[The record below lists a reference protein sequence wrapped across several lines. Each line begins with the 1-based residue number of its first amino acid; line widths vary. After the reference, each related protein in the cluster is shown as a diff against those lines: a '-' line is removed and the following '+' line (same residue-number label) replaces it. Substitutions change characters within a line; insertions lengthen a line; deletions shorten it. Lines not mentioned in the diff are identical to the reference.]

1 MFMNILNFLS
11 NILHFAL
18 HINFTGTFPRALTAK
33 EETAL
38 LEEMK
43 EGDENAKNKLIEHNL
58 RLVAHVI
65 KKYYSNYSDQEDLTS
80 IGTIGLIKAVNTFKP
95 EKGAKLAT
103 YAGRCIENEILMY
116 FRSAKKNSQ
125 TVSIDEP
132 IETDSGGNPLTL
144 MDVICTEDNIIDDID
159 KIIKNEKL
167 YKLIEEIENPREK
180 EIIISRYG
188 LYGNTP
194 ETQKEIAKRLNI
206 SRSYVSRIEKKIL
219 LSLRKKFEEKSV

>member
-1 MFMNILNFLS
+1 MFVTILNFLS

-18 HINFTGTFPRALTAK
+18 HINFTGAFPRALTSK
-33 EETAL
+33 EEAEL
-38 LEEMK
+38 LEKMK
-43 EGDENAKNKLIEHNL
+43 NGDENAKNKLIEHNL

-125 TVSIDEP
+125 VVSIDEP

-144 MDVICTEDNIIDDID
+144 MDVICAEDTIIDDID
-159 KIIKNEKL
+159 KILKNEKL
-167 YKLIEEIENPREK
+167 YKFVEEIENPREK

-188 LYGNTP
+188 LYGNAP

-206 SRSYVSRIEKKIL
+206 SRSYVTKPFYYK
-219 LSLRKKFEEKSV
+219 